1 MALYPDEE
9 MTSEDEESEEIE
21 NVDETQ
27 TEQQE
32 SVTSDSTYD
41 IGKLLDLAVNVKI
54 LSRDD
59 KYHLLTTEPNPFP
72 IVYPFSRPCPSS
84 CYRRFRPEWVKR

>member
-1 MALYPDEE
+1 MA
-9 MTSEDEESEEIE
+9 SEDEESEEIE

-41 IGKLLDLAVNVKI
+41 IGILLDMAVNVKT
-54 LSRDD
+54 LSRHD
-59 KYHLLTTEPNPFP
+59 KYRLLTTEPNPTNP
-72 IVYPFSRPCPSS
+72 TPTLYPFSRPCPSS
-84 CYRRFRPEWVKR
+84 CYRRF

>member
-9 MTSEDEESEEIE
+9 MITEDEESGEIE
-21 NVDETQ
+21 NVDEIQ

-32 SVTSDSTYD
+32 GTTSDSMYD
-41 IGKLLDLAVNVKI
+41 IGKLLDLVVNVNT

-59 KYHLLTTEPNPFP
+59 KYRLLTTESNPSLT
-72 IVYPFSRPCPSS
+72 VYPFSRPCPSS
-84 CYRRFRPEWVKR
+84 CYHRFRPEWVKR

>member
-1 MALYPDEE
+1 MASYPDEE

-21 NVDETQ
+21 NIDEIQ
-27 TEQQE
+27 TEQE

-41 IGKLLDLAVNVKI
+41 IGKLLDLAVNVKT

-59 KYHLLTTEPNPFP
+59 KYRLLTTEPNPSP
-72 IVYPFSRPCPSS
+72 TVYPFSRPCPSS
-84 CYRRFRPEWVKR
+84 CYRRF